1 MNAAA
6 LMNKPHMFLLSFV
19 SNAIVGSRLSLIIL
33 LEFVHANIPSFVC
46 VWGRIF
52 SLLN

>member
-6 LMNKPHMFLLSFV
+6 LMNKPHMFLLSFM

>member
-6 LMNKPHMFLLSFV
+6 LMNKPHMFLLSFM
-19 SNAIVGSRLSLIIL
+19 NAIVGSRLSLIIL

-46 VWGRIF
+46 VWGRMF